1 MARFK
6 KSVIWLL
13 AAVLCVCAALFACG
27 LSVPR
32 EAEAADGAAVLADY
46 TRLDV
51 RLADDAGTLYTSLTA
66 NGLKAKLVVTA
77 YAAEGEGVALSDDEY
92 TLTVNGTDVTGDEN
106 ARLFSGG
113 GNSVVV
119 AAGGASAS
127 LTVTAVANN
136 VSEVAVAVSDALKE
150 GSGNYAG
157 LWVNAEGYPVFFTD
171 MNASEIAAYLKV
183 TVTYAD
189 GSSAVLSESDFL
201 VTGLWNTAGESSLTI
216 AYSYNN
222 SSHSGTI
229 SLRFIERAI
238 VAIRVAGGW
247 QQGTIYSGTDL
258 SDVWGVTELF
268 TGLVIEGQYND
279 GGDWVTLE
287 ETQYTF
293 SGDLHIAG
301 TKAQEKEITVSYADD
316 ADVSDTFTVTVTPET
331 PEDVGFRGNLTG
343 TQHTYQP
350 LNPSGIT
357 MTVEYPSSGS
367 NGYKSVSLSDVDADH
382 VTVEYYDEA
391 QQRLLD
397 TDREPIDYIT
407 FDVHYVKLVYTE
419 NGIPFT
425 SDFITVREQ
434 TITASTIDQPGFDT
448 THGEY
453 NPDPDKYAETTM
465 TGFVESA
472 MKIGY
477 SVTDV
482 GTGEPYEQSG
492 LDCEIAGDTV
502 TFTASMAGVYTI
514 TVTLTDRNYIWASSG
529 STPVG
534 DTLTFVWTV
543 NKIEA
548 EPTVTIEGWA
558 YGEDPN
564 APQVVLEGN
573 EGATYTFK
581 YMGTPNDG
589 SGYTDFGQRP
599 PTLAGEYTVMVEVD
613 ASRNYTGGSSSAYA
627 FTISRATVS
636 APTLGSKTYTG
647 GTLTADEPTDDRYTV
662 TENAGG
668 VDVGTYSVTL
678 SLTDTNNY
686 KWAEEADGV
695 RDTTVSWQIVK
706 AKVDAP
712 SLAESSTV
720 YTEAEQDNEIVGYI
734 ADRFEF
740 SSDTATVRDNF
751 VYATDAGTY
760 TVTVGLADP
769 HNYEWVGGGTA
780 DVTLTWTIT
789 PMLLTAPTLGEAEHG
804 STYTGS
810 ALTYTVNGFDDARM
824 NSDASEGLAFA
835 DGILTATDAGAYTL
849 TVTLQ
854 NTNNYNWDNGAGESA
869 GTNPVELKWTIAV
882 AENEIYDVT
891 VSGFTFGGEFTQP
904 TADARFG
911 ARRATFTYYYG
922 GWDGSDYEQVDAP
935 VNAGRYYVVAT
946 IAADPEGNYKEVKFG
961 TADTTAFTVARAQIE
976 KPAWESAA
984 TYTYNSHEQT
994 RSLNDDFDAAL
1005 MTVSAEGANG
1015 KTITDNKDGSFT
1027 ATNADTYTI
1036 TLSLGE
1042 NAVNYEWSDG
1052 SGYSTDDFTLTWV
1065 INKATNT
1072 LTVTVGSIVYGGTPD
1087 PQAEAA
1093 YGDDVQY
1100 TYWFMRW
1107 DESEYTQLTPG
1118 EEAFDSGYYYV
1129 VAAIAGTDD
1138 YTYAEYGGEESTPF
1152 IIARAEADEPAIDG
1166 TYTYT
1171 GKEQTV
1177 VLSPAAGTAYT
1188 VTENGTQT
1196 NAGTYDVVVTL
1207 DYNYKWT
1214 GEEDTSARRTVT
1226 LEWTIEKQLVSAP
1239 ALTYGEGNGRYIE
1252 YDEEAGVLQPTVAR
1266 NDALYTVGTLPES
1279 SSYGTYPF
1287 TVTLLYPDNYAWD
1300 EKSFNAG
1307 ANDGETA
1314 RDAVSGTDGETLTMW
1329 YKITLTQYTFT
1340 ATAEDRT
1347 YTGTASEPELQF
1359 SGIPEEVQEQIK
1371 SGNVKVTYR
1380 YYLVSEGEG
1389 TATTEKPVNAG
1400 DYAVIISIGE
1410 AQNHAPASY
1419 TAFFTISPVQM
1430 TGVDIS
1436 DKEYTFDGQ
1445 SYFARA
1451 IADRTANTVDGSVPV
1466 WTFSLVYDADG
1477 KGYEETLDKGEL
1489 VNKGSYTV
1497 YYRVTE
1503 ANHITATGRFTVEIG
1518 AMTVTLTWSEDNY
1531 TYDGTE
1537 QTVTAQYTAADG
1549 SSLVPLAVSITAGE
1563 SAFLNAGDYTFTA
1576 AFAEGDNALGN
1587 YALPADVTEDYT
1599 MQQAAVTVT
1608 IDMAPQT
1615 YDGNTH
1621 TTIDAVR
1628 DTHYTVTDG
1637 TVYGEDNLGVTLT
1650 VNGGTGAKNVGT
1662 YSVSAAAENG
1672 NYAVTFAGETDAFVI
1687 SPAQMTVS
1695 GITNQ
1700 NYTFDGNSFFER
1712 ATADK
1717 AATTVDGST
1726 PVWTFSLK
1734 KNADGEGYTETL
1746 DGELLHAG
1754 SYTVHYRVT
1763 EPNHETAT
1771 GSFTVDI
1778 AQRSVAAVWTDT
1790 AFTYDGTNQLTRVT
1804 AHYMNVY
1811 GGEVDLTVTLTG
1823 GGAFQDWREDGY
1835 NFTAA
1840 FDPETDTGY
1849 ADYTLTKAAKNY
1861 TMQKRSVW
1869 VIAEDKS
1876 AAYGDET
1883 PAFTWAYTGDS
1894 DGNTAYQFLESTDGW
1909 FTLTTAAQLS
1919 DGGTH
1924 VTAGS
1929 GSYAINVQYTG
1940 SENYDVHVTA
1950 GTLTVSPRAITVT
1963 IDRATSVYGEAQAQ
1977 LKATVSAK
1985 TPLYDGD
1992 TDADVFRLSSAV
2004 NTQTGVGSYAITLE
2018 NVKGEDYY
2026 TIDSNAG
2033 DLLYTVTAAAITDV
2047 SVTPAEDLVYNA
2059 SDRFAEAFERKAT
2072 TVNGQAQTW
2081 LFSITYNADG
2091 ETGYT
2096 SALDMTAAGTYTVYY
2111 SVSAPNHTI
2120 YVSAEAEPFTVVIE
2134 KASVARPAWS
2144 EGGESS
2150 LSTTYGD
2157 MTEHAVYNWSA
2168 QLESEVTATGG
2179 SACSAEGGTVHAK
2192 AADSYTVTISISYTD
2207 NYKWEGAADED
2218 EAQPVELTWTIGKAA
2233 LTVTVTGGTV
2243 YGEPA
2248 PADEE
2253 YTVTAKGLQFGESA
2267 KDAGVIAGDA
2277 FTIAHIYV
2285 QGSGAGSYAL
2295 TLTEK
2300 HGLANYTVTYVSE
2313 ESVLTVAER
2322 AITLIIDDVSVDYGV
2337 TGTLTLRL
2345 DEGTFYDHTAS
2356 DFVEYLAVYAD
2367 TEGKEPV
2374 TVNNE
2379 LPAGTYY
2386 IIGRDTNKGIAA
2398 NYAIT
2403 FVGESRGYDY
2413 GVYLVGVADI
2423 FIDYVLKGDLVYDG
2437 TAKTVTATTET
2448 PNVTFSYTYQRQNAD
2463 GGWEDLGEG
2472 EYPVDAGTYRVLVES
2487 NNPNYSVN
2495 ASQSTISIP
2504 IAKATFTVSVSY
2516 NTSYTYI
2523 YSGNANKPAVER
2535 LDEQTEGLD
2544 GTKLV
2549 IDYDDGIVN
2558 VTEGT
2563 TFYARLSLSDDTN
2576 YKLETKQLSTIVVV
2590 NPYVIESAVWTE
2602 NSFIYDGTDRF
2613 DELSATAEGAEGLDD
2628 SFDLVI
2634 AVQEFRNAGE
2644 YTFTAS
2650 LPDTEAAKNYVLS
2663 DAAGAGSKTYT
2674 MQRRTVTIKAD
2685 DASLVYG
2692 EQPSGLTGN
2701 YAGDSAS
2708 DPLLQFVGSDG
2719 ITILVRTDATNTSG
2733 VGTYRTYIDALEE
2746 GVEGAL
2752 KNYTV
2757 NTVNGEEFAG
2767 YAGGASGYDG
2777 VMRVTARPVSVAI
2790 ATPDG
2795 EEYSGEYRKATATA
2809 GAVGDDPASGVV
2821 NGDVLTFAYTYTWDG
2836 GSGTDGAFDQGEYTV
2851 TVQIDN
2857 NNNYEIAEGYGTATF
2872 TILPKEVQAVWDE
2885 EQTFTYTG
2893 VDQAT
2898 AAGALAYFEG
2908 VGADSGRGQIALTT
2922 TTEGTFCDVGSYTF
2936 TAAFAAGSNEAGNYT
2951 LDPSTT
2957 THGYSI
2963 GKADLVWSEEF
2974 AWQDEGNVKGYSWI
2988 YGDTDLDSNRTAPV
3002 AALANNAEY
3011 LIKEGA
3017 GVSVAYYSDE
3027 NYTHPVESFSS
3038 ETPAGNYWAVVT
3050 AAGTDNYNELT
3061 KTYPFT
3067 VEQLAVSVHWESG
3080 SLTYDGNLK
3089 TNTLVFETAYMK
3101 VSHGSDPSS
3110 YQIVISG
3117 DTVTMTAT
3125 NVDTYSVTV
3134 TLTSDNYKWS
3144 AYDGHETEGKRDLTV
3159 SWRIS
3164 NVENYWVTEL
3174 RITGWTYGQYNEALN
3189 MPVAQAAYGTVVFYY
3204 TAAGAGE
3211 PGPGS
3216 FSGLTQLVPTNAGTY
3231 YVVAYVEATEDYGML
3246 WATAS
3251 FEVKKAGIAAP
3262 TALEKSYTY
3271 SGDSI
3276 TFLFK
3281 EGTFDDALMYIS
3293 GNVQVNANESG
3304 YTVTVTLRDTNN
3316 YKWDDDGAAEREY
3329 LFVIAKQPVAAPTL
3343 PSEEWVYD
3351 GTAQHL
3357 TLAGFSSTTMG
3368 VDSMEGLTLEVSGTT
3383 SVTFGAVNAGSY
3395 TIVISLKD
3403 TSNYTWASGGEETVT
3418 LVWEIAKAEN
3428 EWQTELT
3435 ADGWTYG
3442 ETPSLPS
3449 AAALHGEA
3457 EYRYYTLDGEEY
3469 TPTETPTAL
3478 TAAGTYYVQA
3488 SVAETQNYGAL
3499 VSDYVAFTVEKADYD
3514 LSSVRYT
3521 GTEAV
3526 YDGDPHAPTAVGLP
3540 VGLDDVRVTAQ
3551 IETAVDAGIHTLAV
3565 TFTGSD
3571 NYNTPEPAE
3580 VELTIT
3586 ARETAVVWENTA
3598 FTYDGSDQ
3606 SGKVT
3611 AYYEKVDGE
3620 PVYLTVTL
3628 TGADED
3634 GFKHY
3639 SEEGY
3644 TFTAA
3649 FAEGDEVAK
3658 NYTLTGEET
3667 LLYMGK
3673 AAVTA
3678 ALLPQSA
3685 TYSGE
3690 DLSSALQSGSG
3701 FYEVTGG
3708 TVYPGD
3714 DLGVTVFV
3722 VTGEA
3727 VGAGAYAIGGSA
3739 TNTNYDVTFVQGV
3752 FTVEQ
3757 REVTVAIDAGG
3768 GTYGGQITSATAQL
3782 SGGVA
3787 GDDLRVVLT
3796 YTGTANS
3803 GTDVNGTECP
3813 SLAGTYTVTASL
3825 AGGAAAN
3832 YVLVGTHAAT
3842 VIVARAYVSVPEIA
3856 SKEYTGRALTADI
3869 AKNDLYTA
3877 EQGADWVNA
3886 GSYTVTLT
3894 LTDANNYRWEG
3905 ASGATYEAAFVIER
3919 AQNSVTA
3926 PEVEE
3931 TYTYDDAIVPSGAKA
3946 EFGTVYYVYA
3956 TREDSPDYS
3965 PTVPTQAGTYYVRA
3979 AVAATVNY
3987 YGATSS
3993 EAVAFTIL
4001 PREVARPA
4009 LRTDSS
4015 VYSGGELTNLLTGY
4029 VSSFM
4034 SVNVGSLRA
4043 AQTQDGLELYA
4054 SEAGEYSITVTITD
4068 PNYAWKGGG
4077 AEYTLTW
4084 KITALTE
4091 NTVTVTVGE
4100 GMVYG
4105 GTLDVQVSAAAGEA
4119 VLTYYADEN
4128 GSMGAALSGVPTD
4141 AGTYWVIASVAA
4153 TENYAGGQSV
4163 PVQFTISPVTV
4174 AAPSLTGDDA
4184 TYSGAVQTNGISGLD
4199 LTLMEVSSEAQIVL
4213 SGASFS
4219 LEATQAGA
4227 YTVTFT
4233 LNDDVNY
4240 VFETGDGTLT
4250 LTWTIA
4256 PQTVAKPTAAE
4267 GSFTADGSV
4276 LVYMPVG
4283 FDAALMTIAGN
4294 EQSEAGEYTVTVSL
4308 VDPVNYVWAD
4318 GSADPVTFAFTVG
4331 EAEGDYVWLI
4341 AVLGAAFAGETAGL
4355 IAELVKRKK
4364 KPVPDGGPDG
4374 DAPEGDD
4381 PNGGGNDPDGGEGG
4395 TPEEGAAEGE
4405 AAGNSDDG
4413 AAPAEEGE
4421 APSEAETPAEEGE
4434 TPSEAEPSAE
4444 EGKEEPSDGGKEEA
4458 PAHTD
4463 AAGGMFGMAALGAGN
4478 LLAAGLGGQEWACV
4492 ALGAACLVLGI
4503 ADIVLL
4509 VKRRK
4514 KAKAAR
4520 LQELAPAEEPAAEQ
4534 IAEEPAAEEPAAEEP
4549 AAEEALI
4556 EAPAPEE
4563 APEPAEER
4571 PAEAEQPEEA
4581 EEEGAE
4587 GDEGETDEENVSE
4600 EDARRLAELAG
4611 IKGGQAWFRYNY
4623 SFLAKLALA
4632 SEEVRSR
4639 YAALYEEITR
4649 RQKVKTRVSWRQER
4663 VRSGRKNLAMLFF
4676 RGRRLCI
4683 ALALDPAEFAETKY
4697 RGEDVSGVKRFAA
4710 TPMMLRISSPRKLK
4724 YAMYL
4729 FGLAAERAGLTCG
4742 ESGQSAE
4749 LIPPASVSELIAAEL
4764 IRVTMNGGG
4773 EAVDVSQLLREK
4785 LEAGAA
4791 QQALPE
4797 EAAVTAE
4804 EAPAEAP
4811 APEEAPEPAEE
4822 QPAEEQPEEAEEEGA
4837 EGDEGETDEENV
4849 SEEDARRLAELA
4861 GIKGGQAWFRYN
4873 YSFLAKLA
4881 LASEE
4886 VRSRYAALYEEITR
4900 RQKVKTR
4907 VSWRQERVRSGR
4919 KNLAMLFFRGRRLC
4933 IALALDPAEFAET
4946 KYRGEDVSGV
4956 KRFAATPMMLRI
4968 SSPRKLKYAMYL
4980 FGLAA
4985 ERAGLICGESGQSA
4999 ELIPPASVN
5008 DLIAAGLIR
5017 VTMGGRNEDGSEAET
5032 VDISQ
5037 LIRDKIT
5044 LDEAHSALTDEA
5056 AATLV
5061 ESAPEPAE
5069 PARQAEK
5076 RAPAGAGKRAI
5087 VNIDTL
5093 SLRFAAG
5100 ETVTLGALKKRGLA
5114 PQKAGSLKV
5123 LARGMLDKPL
5133 TVEADD
5139 FSPDAVKMIVLT
5151 GGKAARRSAVRTKS
5165 VPRKNLFHETFTYPC
5180 LFCRRML

>member
-1 MARFK
+1 MTRFK

-13 AAVLCVCAALFACG
+13 AAVLCACTALFACG
-27 LSVPR
+27 LSAPR
-32 EAEAADGAAVLADY
+32 EAEAADGATVLAEY

-77 YAAEGEGVALSDDEY
+77 YAAEGEGIALSAEEY
-92 TLTVNGTDVTGDEN
+92 TLTVNGAAVTGDEH
-106 ARLFSGG
+106 AGLFSGS
-113 GNSVVV
+113 GNNVVV

-136 VSEVAVAVSDALKE
+136 VSEVAVAVSDALQE
-150 GSGNYAG
+150 GAGDYAG

-171 MNASEIAAYLKV
+171 MSAPEIAAYLKV

-189 GSSAVLSESDFL
+189 GSSAELSASDFS
-201 VTGLWNTAGESSLTI
+201 VTGLWYTAGESSLTVE
-216 AYSYNN
+216 YSYNN
-222 SSHSGTI
+222 GTFRGDI
-229 SLRFIERAI
+229 SIRFIERDI
-238 VAIRVAGGW
+238 EEIRVADGW

-301 TKAQEKEITVSYADD
+301 TEAQEKEITVSYADD

-391 QQRLLD
+391 QQRLLG
-397 TDREPIDYIT
+397 TDGKPIDYIT

-419 NGIPFT
+419 NSIPFT

-434 TITASTIDQPGFDT
+434 TITASTIDQPAFDT
-448 THGEY
+448 TSGDY
-453 NPDPDKYAETTM
+453 NPDQDKYAETTM

-472 MKIGY
+472 MEIDY
-477 SVTDV
+477 SVTDTQ
-482 GTGEPYEQSG
+482 TGEPYEQSG
-492 LDCEIAGDTV
+492 LALEIAGDTV
-502 TFTASMAGVYTI
+502 TFRASMAGVYTI
-514 TVTLTDRNYIWASSG
+514 TVTLTDRNYAWGSG
-529 STPVG
+529 SSTPDG
-534 DTLTFVWTV
+534 DTITFVWTV
-543 NKIEA
+543 NKIA
-548 EPTVTIEGWA
+548 AQPTVTIEGWA
-558 YGEDPN
+558 YGEEPN
-564 APQVVLEGN
+564 APQVELEGN
-573 EGATYTFK
+573 EGAEYTFT
-581 YMGTPNDG
+581 YRGTPNGG
-589 SGYTDFGQRP
+589 SYTDFGQTP
-599 PTLAGEYTVMVEVD
+599 PTLAGEYTVMVTVG

-627 FTISRATVS
+627 FTVSRATVS

-668 VDVGTYSVTL
+668 VNVGTYSVTL

-686 KWAEEADGV
+686 KWADKADGV
-695 RDTTVSWQIVK
+695 RDTTVSWRIVK

-734 ADRFEF
+734 AGRFEF
-740 SSDTATVRDNF
+740 SSDPATVRENF

-760 TVTVGLADP
+760 TVTVRLADLG
-769 HNYEWVGGGTA
+769 NYEWTDGGTA

-789 PMLLTAPTLGEAEHG
+789 PMLLTAPTLGTAAGG
-804 STYTGS
+804 SVYTGR
-810 ALTYTVNGFDDARM
+810 ALTYTVNGFDGARM
-824 NSDASEGLAFA
+824 SFDASEGLAFA
-835 DGILTATDAGAYTL
+835 DGILTATDADTYTL

-854 NTNNYNWDNGAGESA
+854 NTNNYNWNNGAGESA
-869 GTNPVELKWTIAV
+869 GTDPVVLKWTIAV
-882 AENEIYDVT
+882 AENTIYGVT
-891 VSGFTFGGEFTQP
+891 VSDFTFGGAFTLP
-904 TADARFG
+904 TAEARFG
-911 ARRATFTYYYG
+911 AERATFTYYYG
-922 GWDGSDYEQVDAP
+922 GWDGSSYEQVDAP
-935 VNAGRYYVVAT
+935 VNAGLYYVVAT
-946 IAADPEGNYKEVKFG
+946 IAADPAGNYKKVEYG
-961 TADTTAFTVARAQIE
+961 SADTTAFTVARAQIA
-976 KPAWESAA
+976 KPAWADAA
-984 TYTYNSHEQT
+984 TYTYNSQEQT

-1036 TLSLGE
+1036 TLSLGV

-1052 SGYSTDDFTLTWV
+1052 SGYSTADFTLTWV
-1065 INKATNT
+1065 IGKAANT
-1072 LTVTVGSIVYGGTPD
+1072 LTVTVDDIVYGGTPD
-1087 PQAEAA
+1087 PQAEAT
-1093 YGDDVQY
+1093 YGVSGVEC

-1107 DESEYTQLTPG
+1107 DGSEYTRLTPG
-1118 EEAFDSGYYYV
+1118 EEVFDSGYYYV

-1138 YTYAEYGGEESTPF
+1138 YTYAEFGGEKSTAF
-1152 IIARAEADEPAIDG
+1152 IIARAEAEKPKIDG
-1166 TYTYT
+1166 TYSYT

-1196 NAGTYDVVVTL
+1196 NAGTYTVVVTL

-1226 LEWTIEKQLVSAP
+1226 LKWTIEKQLVSAP
-1239 ALTYGEGNGRYIE
+1239 ALTYGEGKGRYIE
-1252 YDEEAGVLQPTVAR
+1252 YDEEAGVLQPTVEQ
-1266 NDALYTVGTLPES
+1266 NALYTVDTLPES
-1279 SSYGTYPF
+1279 SSYGTYTF
-1287 TVTLLYPDNYAWD
+1287 TVKLLYPDNYAWD
-1300 EKSFNAG
+1300 EDSLNAG
-1307 ANDGETA
+1307 ASDGETV
-1314 RDAVSGTDGETLTMW
+1314 RDAVSGEKGKTLTMW
-1329 YKITLTQYTFT
+1329 YKITRTLYTFT

-1347 YTGTASEPELQF
+1347 YTGTAAAPELQF
-1359 SGIPEEVQEQIK
+1359 SGIPEEVQGQIGGG
-1371 SGNVKVTYR
+1371 SVTVTYS
-1380 YYLVSEGEG
+1380 YYLVSEGEES
-1389 TATTEKPVNAG
+1389 ATTEKPVNAG
-1400 DYAVIISIGE
+1400 DYAVIISISE
-1410 AQNHAPASY
+1410 AQNHAPASH
-1419 TAFFTISPVQM
+1419 TATFTISLAQM
-1430 TGVDIS
+1430 KGVNIS
-1436 DKEYTFDGQ
+1436 DKEYTFDGR

-1451 IADRTANTVDGSVPV
+1451 TADRAATMVDKSTPT
-1466 WTFSLVYDADG
+1466 WTFSLVYNADG
-1477 KGYEETLDKGEL
+1477 DGYEKTLDEGEL

-1497 YYRVTE
+1497 YYRVAE
-1503 ANHITATGRFTVEIG
+1503 PNHITAKGSFTVEIG

-1576 AFAEGDNALGN
+1576 SFAEGDNALGN
-1587 YALPADVTEDYT
+1587 YALPDVVTEDYT
-1599 MQQAAVTVT
+1599 MRQAGVTVT
-1608 IDMAPQT
+1608 IGMAPQT
-1615 YDGNTH
+1615 YDGKTH
-1621 TTIDAVR
+1621 TIIDAVR

-1637 TVYGEDNLGVTLT
+1637 TVYGEDDLRVTLT

-1662 YSVSAAAENG
+1662 YSVSAEAADG
-1672 NYAVTFAGETDAFVI
+1672 NYAVTFEGEENAFVI
-1687 SPAQMTVS
+1687 SPAKMTVS

-1700 NYTFDGNSFFER
+1700 NYTFDGQSFFAR
-1712 ATADK
+1712 AIADK
-1717 AATTVDGST
+1717 TATTVDESV
-1726 PVWTFSLK
+1726 PLWTFSRTYA
-1734 KNADGEGYTETL
+1734 ADGAGYTATL
-1746 DGELLHAG
+1746 DDEELLHAG
-1754 SYTVHYRVT
+1754 SFTVHYRVT
-1763 EPNHETAT
+1763 EPNHITAT

-1778 AQRSVAAVWTDT
+1778 AQLSVAAVWTDT
-1790 AFTYDGTNQLTRVT
+1790 AFTYDGTNQITRVT

-1823 GGAFQDWREDGY
+1823 GGAFQDWRESGY

-1849 ADYTLTKAAKNY
+1849 ADYTLTDTVKNY

-1909 FTLTTAAQLS
+1909 FTLTTEAQLS
-1919 DGGTH
+1919 DDGTH
-1924 VTAGS
+1924 VTAGR
-1929 GSYAINVQYTG
+1929 GSYDINMQYTG

-1963 IDRATSVYGEAQAQ
+1963 IDTATSVYGEAQAQ
-1977 LKATVSAK
+1977 LKATVSAE
-1985 TPLYDGD
+1985 TPLYGGD
-1992 TDADVFRLSSAV
+1992 TAADVFRLSAIADEQTEV
-2004 NTQTGVGSYAITLE
+2004 GTQTEVGSYAITLT
-2018 NVKGEDYY
+2018 NVKGEGYY
-2026 TIDSNAG
+2026 TIESNSG
-2033 DLLYTVTAAAITDV
+2033 DLLYTVTAATITGV
-2047 SVTPAEDLVYNA
+2047 SVTPAKGLVYNE
-2059 SDRFAEAFERKAT
+2059 SDRFAEAFETKAT
-2072 TVNGQAQTW
+2072 TVNRQEQTW
-2081 LFSITYNADG
+2081 LFSVTYNADG
-2091 ETGYT
+2091 EGYT
-2096 SALDMTAAGTYTVYY
+2096 SALDMTEAGTYTVYY
-2111 SVSAPNHTI
+2111 SVSAPNHNP
-2120 YVSAEAEPFTVVIE
+2120 YVSEQPFTVVIE

-2144 EGGESS
+2144 EEGETS

-2157 MTEHAVYNWSA
+2157 MTEHNIYNWSA
-2168 QLESEVTATGG
+2168 QLEAEVTATGD
-2179 SACSAEGGTVHAK
+2179 SECRVDSGTVYAK
-2192 AADSYTVTISISYTD
+2192 AADSYTVTIRISDTD
-2207 NYKWEGAADED
+2207 NYKWEGAADAD
-2218 EAQPVELTWTIGKAA
+2218 EAEPVVLTWTIGKAA

-2243 YGEPA
+2243 YGESA

-2253 YTVTAKGLQFGESA
+2253 YTVTAEGLQFGESA
-2267 KDAGVIAGDA
+2267 AVAGVIAGDA
-2277 FTIAHIYV
+2277 FTIAHSYT
-2285 QGSGAGSYAL
+2285 QGSNAGSYAL
-2295 TLTEK
+2295 TLTEVN
-2300 HGLANYTVTYVSE
+2300 GLANYTVTYVSE

-2345 DEGTFYDHTAS
+2345 DEGTFYGTHTAA

-2423 FIDYVLKGDLVYDG
+2423 FIDYVLEGDLVYDG

-2472 EYPVDAGTYRVLVES
+2472 VYPVNAGTYRVLVES

-2544 GTKLV
+2544 GTTLV

-2563 TFYARLSLSDDTN
+2563 PFYAYLSLSDDTN
-2576 YKLETKQLSTIVVV
+2576 YKLETKQLSTTVVV
-2590 NPYVIESAVWTE
+2590 EAYVIESAVWTE

-2650 LPDTEAAKNYVLS
+2650 LPDTDEAKNYVLS
-2663 DAAGAGSKTYT
+2663 DADGAGSKTYT

-2692 EQPSGLTGN
+2692 EQPSGLTWS

-2733 VGTYRTYIDALEE
+2733 VGTYRTYIYALGE
-2746 GVEGAL
+2746 GAADAL

-2767 YAGGASGYDG
+2767 YEGGASEYDG
-2777 VMRVTARPVSVAI
+2777 EMRVTARPVSVAI
-2790 ATPDG
+2790 DTPDG
-2795 EEYSGEYRKATATA
+2795 EEYKGEYRKAQATA
-2809 GAVGDDPASGVV
+2809 GAVGDNRASGVV
-2821 NGDVLTFAYTYTWDG
+2821 NGDVLTFTYTYAWEG
-2836 GSGTDGAFDQGEYTV
+2836 GSGTDGAFDQGKYTV

-2872 TILPKEVQAVWDE
+2872 TILPKVVQAVWDE

-2893 VDQAT
+2893 GDQAT

-2908 VGADSGRGQIALTT
+2908 VGADSGQIALTT

-2936 TAAFAAGSNEAGNYT
+2936 TAAFAEGSNEAGNYT
-2951 LDPSTT
+2951 LDPPTT

-3017 GVSVAYYSDE
+3017 GVSVAYYSDKSCDPE
-3027 NYTHPVESFSS
+3027 YLVESFSS

-3144 AYDGHETEGKRDLTV
+3144 AYDGGETEGKRDLTV

-3164 NVENYWVTEL
+3164 NVENRWVTEL
-3174 RITGWTYGQYNEALN
+3174 NISGWTYGQYSEALN

-3211 PGPGS
+3211 PDTPGN

-3231 YVVAYVEATEDYGML
+3231 YVVAYVEATEDYGAL

-3251 FEVKKAGIAAP
+3251 FKVEKAGIAAP
-3262 TALEKSYTY
+3262 TALEKSYIY

-3316 YKWDDDGAAEREY
+3316 YKWNDGGAAEREY

-3449 AAALHGEA
+3449 AAAMHGEA

-3499 VSDYVAFTVEKADYD
+3499 LSGYVAFTVEKADYD

-3551 IETAVDAGIHTLAV
+3551 IESAVDAGVHTLAV

-3571 NYNTPEPAE
+3571 NYNTPEPAD

-3586 ARETAVVWENTA
+3586 ERETAVVWENTA

-3606 SGKVT
+3606 SGKVE

-3628 TGADED
+3628 TGAGED
-3634 GFKHY
+3634 GFKNY

-3644 TFTAA
+3644 TFAAA

-3658 NYTLTGEET
+3658 NYTLTGAET

-3685 TYSGE
+3685 MYSGE

-3796 YTGTANS
+3796 YTGAAND
-3803 GTDVNGTECP
+3803 GTGVNGTECP

-3856 SKEYTGRALTADI
+3856 SKEYTGEALTADI
-3869 AKNDLYTA
+3869 AESDLYTA
-3877 EQGADWVNA
+3877 KQGENWINA
-3886 GSYTVTLT
+3886 GSYMVTLT

-3905 ASGATYEAAFVIER
+3905 ASGATYDAAFVIER

-3926 PEVEE
+3926 PVMEE
-3931 TYTYDDAIVPSGAKA
+3931 EYTYGDAIVPSGAQA

-3956 TREDSPDYS
+3956 TREDSADYS

-4029 VSSFM
+4029 DSSFM
-4034 SVNVGSLRA
+4034 SVAVGSLRA

-4128 GSMGAALSGVPTD
+4128 DSMGAALSGVPTD

-4213 SGASFS
+4213 SGASFL

-4267 GSFTADGSV
+4267 GAFTADGSV

-4308 VDPVNYVWAD
+4308 ADPVNYVWAD
-4318 GSADPVTFAFTVG
+4318 GSTDPVTFAFTVG

-4364 KPVPDGGPDG
+4364 KPVPDGGSDG
-4374 DAPEGDD
+4374 DSPDGDD

-4405 AAGNSDDG
+4405 AAENSEDGTPEEGAAEGEAAENSEDG

-4421 APSEAETPAEEGE
+4421 APSEAETPAEEGQ
-4434 TPSEAEPSAE
+4434 
-4444 EGKEEPSDGGKEEA
+4444 EPSDGGKEEA

-4520 LQELAPAEEPAAEQ
+4520 LQELAPAETP
-4534 IAEEPAAEEPAAEEP
+4534 AEEQADEIPAEEPAAEEP
-4549 AAEEALI
+4549 AAEEALV

-4563 APEPAEER
+4563 APEPAAEEQ

-4600 EDARRLAELAG
+4600 EDARRFAELAG

-4632 SEEVRSR
+4632 SEEVRGR

-4649 RQKVKTRVSWRQER
+4649 WQKVKTRVSWRQER

-4749 LIPPASVSELIAAEL
+4749 LIPPASV
-4764 IRVTMNGGG
+4764 
-4773 EAVDVSQLLREK
+4773 
-4785 LEAGAA
+4785 
-4791 QQALPE
+4791 
-4797 EAAVTAE
+4797 
-4804 EAPAEAP
+4804 
-4811 APEEAPEPAEE
+4811 
-4822 QPAEEQPEEAEEEGA
+4822 
-4837 EGDEGETDEENV
+4837 
-4849 SEEDARRLAELA
+4849 
-4861 GIKGGQAWFRYN
+4861 
-4873 YSFLAKLA
+4873 
-4881 LASEE
+4881 
-4886 VRSRYAALYEEITR
+4886 
-4900 RQKVKTR
+4900 
-4907 VSWRQERVRSGR
+4907 
-4919 KNLAMLFFRGRRLC
+4919 
-4933 IALALDPAEFAET
+4933 
-4946 KYRGEDVSGV
+4946 
-4956 KRFAATPMMLRI
+4956 
-4968 SSPRKLKYAMYL
+4968 
-4980 FGLAA
+4980 
-4985 ERAGLICGESGQSA
+4985 
-4999 ELIPPASVN
+4999 N

-5076 RAPAGAGKRAI
+5076 KAPAGAGKRAI

-5100 ETVTLGALKKRGLA
+5100 ETVTLDALKKRGLA

-5151 GGKAARRSAVRTKS
+5151 GGKAVRLPRRR
-5165 VPRKNLFHETFTYPC
+5165 
-5180 LFCRRML
+5180 

>member
-32 EAEAADGAAVLADY
+32 EAEAADGATVLADY

-51 RLADDAGTLYTSLTA
+51 QLADDAGTLYTSLTA

-77 YAAEGEGVALSDDEY
+77 YAAEGEGVALSAEEY
-92 TLTVNGTDVTGDEN
+92 TLTVNGTNVTGDEN
-106 ARLFSGG
+106 ARLFSGS
-113 GNSVVV
+113 GNNVVV

-136 VSEVAVAVSDALKE
+136 VSEVAVAASDALKE
-150 GSGNYAG
+150 GSGDYAG

-171 MNASEIAAYLKV
+171 MSASEIAAYLKV

-189 GSSAVLSESDFL
+189 GSSAVLSESDFS

-238 VAIRVAGGW
+238 VAIRVADGW

-301 TKAQEKEITVSYADD
+301 TEAQEKEITVSYADD

-434 TITASTIDQPGFDT
+434 TITASTIDQPAFDT
-448 THGEY
+448 THGDY
-453 NPDPDKYAETTM
+453 NPDQDKYAETTM

-472 MKIGY
+472 MEIDY
-477 SVTDV
+477 SVTDTQ
-482 GTGEPYEQSG
+482 TGEPYEQSG
-492 LDCEIAGDTV
+492 LALEIAGDTV

-514 TVTLTDRNYIWASSG
+514 TVTLTDRNYAWGSG
-529 STPVG
+529 SSTPDG
-534 DTLTFVWTV
+534 DTITFVWTV
-543 NKIEA
+543 NKIA
-548 EPTVTIEGWA
+548 AQPTVTIEGWA
-558 YGEDPN
+558 YGEAPN
-564 APQVVLEGN
+564 APQVELEGN
-573 EGATYTFK
+573 EGAEYTFT
-581 YMGTPNDG
+581 YRGTPNDG

-599 PTLAGEYTVMVEVD
+599 PTLAGEYTVMVTVG

-627 FTISRATVS
+627 FTVSRATVS

-668 VDVGTYSVTL
+668 VNVGTYSVTL

-686 KWAEEADGV
+686 KWADKADGV
-695 RDTTVSWQIVK
+695 RDTTVSWRIVK

-734 ADRFEF
+734 AGRFEF
-740 SSDTATVRDNF
+740 SSDPATVRENF

-760 TVTVGLADP
+760 TVTVRLADP
-769 HNYEWVGGGTA
+769 GNYEWTDGGTA

-804 STYTGS
+804 STYTDS
-810 ALTYTVNGFDDARM
+810 ALTYTVNGFDGARM
-824 NSDASEGLAFA
+824 DSDASDGLAFA

-882 AENEIYDVT
+882 AENKITKVI
-891 VSGFTFGGEFTQP
+891 VSGFTFGEEFTLP
-904 TADARFG
+904 TADALFG
-911 ARRATFTYYYG
+911 AGRADFTYYYG
-922 GWDGSDYEQVDAP
+922 GWSGSSYEQVDAP

-946 IAADPEGNYKEVKFG
+946 IAADPEGNYGAAEYG
-961 TADTTAFTVARAQIE
+961 SADTTGFTVARAQIE
-976 KPAWESAA
+976 KPAWADEE
-984 TYTYNSHEQT
+984 TYTYNSREQT
-994 RSLNDDFDAAL
+994 RSLNDDFNASL

-1015 KTITDNKDGSFT
+1015 KPITDNKDGSFT

-1036 TLSLGE
+1036 TLSLGA

-1065 INKATNT
+1065 INKAANT
-1072 LTVTVGSIVYGGTPD
+1072 LTVTVGNIVYGGTPD

-1093 YGDDVQY
+1093 YGDEVQY

-1107 DESEYTQLTPG
+1107 DGSEYTQLTQG

-1129 VAAIAGTDD
+1129 VAVIAGTDD
-1138 YTYAEYGGEESTPF
+1138 YASVEFGGKESTAF

-1207 DYNYKWT
+1207 NYNYKWT
-1214 GEEDTSARRTVT
+1214 GEGDTSARRTVT
-1226 LEWTIEKQLVSAP
+1226 RKWTIEKQLVSAP
-1239 ALTYGEGNGRYIE
+1239 ALTYGAGSGRYIE
-1252 YDEEAGVLQPTVAR
+1252 YDEEAGVLQPTVGQ
-1266 NDALYTVGTLPES
+1266 NTLYTVGTLPAS
-1279 SSYGTYPF
+1279 SSYDTYTF
-1287 TVTLLYPDNYAWD
+1287 TVTLVDPDNYAWNED
-1300 EKSFNAG
+1300 SLNAG
-1307 ANDGETA
+1307 ANDGETE
-1314 RDAVSGTDGETLTMW
+1314 RDTVSGTKGETLTMW

-1340 ATAEDRT
+1340 ATAEGWT
-1347 YTGTASEPELQF
+1347 YNGTASEPALQF
-1359 SGIPEEVQEQIK
+1359 SGIPAEVQEQIDGG
-1371 SGNVKVTYR
+1371 SVKVTYS
-1380 YYLVSEGEG
+1380 YYLVSAGEG
-1389 TATTEKPVNAG
+1389 TATTEQPVNAG
-1400 DYAVIISIGE
+1400 DYAVIISISE

-1419 TAFFTISPVQM
+1419 TATFTISPVQM

-1451 IADRTANTVDGSVPV
+1451 IADRAANTVDGSTPT
-1466 WTFSLVYDADG
+1466 WTFSRTYAADG
-1477 KGYEETLDKGEL
+1477 AGYTATLGSEEL

-1503 ANHITATGRFTVEIG
+1503 RNHITAEGRFTVVID
-1518 AMTVTLTWSEDNY
+1518 AMTVTLTWSEDDHI
-1531 TYDGTE
+1531 YDGTV
-1537 QTVTAQYTAADG
+1537 QAVTAQYAIAAADG
-1549 SSLVPLAVSITAGE
+1549 GGLMSLAVSITAGE

-1576 AFAEGDNALGN
+1576 SFAEGDNALGN
-1587 YALPADVTEDYT
+1587 YALPDVVTEDYT
-1599 MQQAAVTVT
+1599 MRQAAVTVT
-1608 IDMAPQT
+1608 IGMAPQT
-1615 YDGNTH
+1615 YDGQTH
-1621 TTIDAVR
+1621 TTIEAVR
-1628 DTHYTVTDG
+1628 GTHYTVKEG
-1637 TVYGEDNLGVTLT
+1637 TVYGEDNLRVTLTVT

-1662 YSVSAAAENG
+1662 YSVSAAAENE
-1672 NYAVTFAGETDAFVI
+1672 NYDVTFAGETDAFVI
-1687 SPAQMTVS
+1687 SPAKMTVS

-1700 NYTFDGNSFFER
+1700 NYTFDGQSYFER
-1712 ATADK
+1712 AIADK
-1717 AATTVDGST
+1717 TATTVDESV
-1726 PVWTFSLK
+1726 PVWTFSLT
-1734 KNADGEGYTETL
+1734 GEGYTETL
-1746 DGELLHAG
+1746 DGELLHADR
-1754 SYTVHYRVT
+1754 YTVHYRVT
-1763 EPNHETAT
+1763 EPNHETET

-1778 AQRSVAAVWTDT
+1778 AQLSVAAVWTDT

-2004 NTQTGVGSYAITLE
+2004 NTQTGVGSYAITLT
-2018 NVKGEDYY
+2018 NVKGEGYY
-2026 TIDSNAG
+2026 TIESNSG
-2033 DLLYTVTAAAITDV
+2033 DLLYTVTAATITGV
-2047 SVTPAEDLVYNA
+2047 SVTPAKGLVYNE
-2059 SDRFAEAFERKAT
+2059 SDRFAEAFETKAT
-2072 TVNGQAQTW
+2072 TVNGQEPTW
-2081 LFSITYNADG
+2081 LFSVTYNADG
-2091 ETGYT
+2091 EGYT
-2096 SALDMTAAGTYTVYY
+2096 SALDMTEAGTYTVYY

-2120 YVSAEAEPFTVVIE
+2120 YVSGQPFAVVIE

-2144 EGGESS
+2144 ESGETS

-2157 MTEHAVYNWSA
+2157 TEEHNIYNWSA
-2168 QLESEVTATGG
+2168 QLEAEASATGG
-2179 SACSAEGGTVHAK
+2179 SECRVDSGTVYAK
-2192 AADSYTVTISISYTD
+2192 AADSYTVTIRISDTD

-2218 EAQPVELTWTIGKAA
+2218 EAQPVVLTWGIEKAA

-2243 YGEPA
+2243 YGESA

-2253 YTVTAKGLQFGESA
+2253 YTVTAKGLQFGESEA
-2267 KDAGVIAGDA
+2267 DAGVIAGDA
-2277 FTIAHIYV
+2277 FTIAHSYT
-2285 QGSGAGSYAL
+2285 QGSGAGSYPL
-2295 TLTEK
+2295 TLKEEQ
-2300 HGLANYTVTYVSE
+2300 GLANYTVTYVSE

-2345 DEGTFYDHTAS
+2345 DEGTFYGTHTAA

-2423 FIDYVLKGDLVYDG
+2423 FIDYVLEGDLVYDG
-2437 TAKTVTATTET
+2437 TAKTVTATTDT

-2463 GGWEDLGEG
+2463 GEWEDLGEG
-2472 EYPVDAGTYRVLVES
+2472 EYPVDAGTYRVLVKS

-2504 IAKATFTVSVSY
+2504 IAKETFTVSVSF
-2516 NTSYTYI
+2516 NTSYIYT

-2535 LDEQTEGLD
+2535 LDEQMEGLD
-2544 GTKLV
+2544 GTTLV

-2563 TFYARLSLSDDTN
+2563 PFYAYLSLSDDTN
-2576 YKLETKQLSTIVVV
+2576 YKLETKQLSTTVVV
-2590 NPYVIESAVWTE
+2590 DPYVIESAVWTE

-2613 DELSATAEGAEGLDD
+2613 DELSATAEGAEGLGD

-2634 AVQEFRNAGE
+2634 AVQEFRNAGV
-2644 YTFTAS
+2644 YTFRAS

-2663 DAAGAGSKTYT
+2663 DAVGAGSKTYN
-2674 MQRRTVTIKAD
+2674 MQPRTVTIKAD
-2685 DASLVYG
+2685 GASLVYG
-2692 EQPSGLTGN
+2692 EQPSGLTGS

-2719 ITILVRTDATNTSG
+2719 ITIIVRTDATNTSDVG
-2733 VGTYRTYIDALEE
+2733 GTYRTYIDALEE
-2746 GVEGAL
+2746 GTAGAL

-2767 YAGGASGYDG
+2767 YAGGASEFDG
-2777 VMRVTARPVSVAI
+2777 EMRVTARPVSVAI

-2795 EEYSGEYRKATATA
+2795 EEYKGEYQKATATA
-2809 GAVGDDPASGVV
+2809 GAVGDDPATGEV
-2821 NGDVLTFAYTYTWDG
+2821 NGDRLTFLYTYAWTG
-2836 GSGTDGAFDQGEYTV
+2836 GSSEEGAFDQGEYTV

-2872 TILPKEVQAVWDE
+2872 TILPKVVQAVWL

-2893 VDQAT
+2893 GDQAT

-2908 VGADSGRGQIALTT
+2908 VGADSERGQIALTT

-2936 TAAFAAGSNEAGNYT
+2936 TAAFAEGSNEAGNYT

-2988 YGDTDLDSNRTAPV
+2988 YGDTDLVSNRTAPV
-3002 AALANNAEY
+3002 AALANNAEH

-3017 GVSVAYYSDE
+3017 GVSVAYYSDKSCDPE
-3027 NYTHPVESFSS
+3027 YLVESFSS

-3125 NVDTYSVTV
+3125 NVGTYSVTV
-3134 TLTSDNYKWS
+3134 TLTSDNYKWE
-3144 AYDGHETEGKRDLTV
+3144 AYDGGETEGERDLIV

-3164 NVENYWVTEL
+3164 NVENRWVTEL
-3174 RITGWTYGQYNEALN
+3174 RITGWTYGDYNEALN

-3204 TAAGAGE
+3204 TAAGAGK

-3231 YVVAYVEATEDYGML
+3231 YVVAYVEATEDYGAL

-3251 FEVKKAGIAAP
+3251 FEVEKAGIAAP
-3262 TALEKSYTY
+3262 TALEKSYIY
-3271 SGDSI
+3271 SGDSQ
-3276 TFLFK
+3276 TFRFE

-3343 PSEEWVYD
+3343 PSEKWVYD

-3368 VDSMEGLTLEVSGTT
+3368 IDSMEGLTLEVSGTT

-3457 EYRYYTLDGEEY
+3457 EYRYYTLDGEDY

-3499 VSDYVAFTVEKADYD
+3499 VSGYVAFTVEKADYD

-3551 IETAVDAGIHTLAV
+3551 IESAVDAGVHTLAV
-3565 TFTGSD
+3565 TFTGSA

-3606 SGKVT
+3606 SGKVE

-3634 GFKHY
+3634 GFKNY

-3644 TFTAA
+3644 TFAAA

-3658 NYTLTGEET
+3658 NYTLTGAET

-3685 TYSGE
+3685 MYSGE
-3690 DLSSALQSGSG
+3690 DLSSALQSSSG

-3727 VGAGAYAIGGSA
+3727 VGAGAYTIGGSA

-3856 SKEYTGRALTADI
+3856 SKEYTGEALTADI

-3877 EQGADWVNA
+3877 EQGSDWVNA

-3905 ASGATYEAAFVIER
+3905 ASGATYDAAFVIER

-3926 PEVEE
+3926 PVMEE
-3931 TYTYDDAIVPSGAKA
+3931 EYTYDDAIVPSGAKA

-4068 PNYAWKGGG
+4068 PNYAWKDGGST
-4077 AEYTLTW
+4077 YTLTW
-4084 KITALTE
+4084 KITALAE

-4105 GTLDVQVSAAAGEA
+4105 GTLDVQVSAAAGEV

-4128 GSMGAALSGVPTD
+4128 GSMGAALEGAPTD

-4153 TENYAGGQSV
+4153 TENYAGGQSD
-4163 PVQFTISPVTV
+4163 PMQFTISPVTV

-4213 SGASFS
+4213 SGASFL

-4240 VFETGDGTLT
+4240 VFETDGGTLT

-4267 GSFTADGSV
+4267 GTFTADGSV

-4308 VDPVNYVWAD
+4308 ADPVNYVWAD
-4318 GSADPVTFAFTVG
+4318 GSTDPVTFAFTVG

-4374 DAPEGDD
+4374 GSDGGSPDDDDPNGGSDGGDD

-4395 TPEEGAAEGE
+4395 TPEEGAAEDE
-4405 AAGNSDDG
+4405 AAENSEDG

-4421 APSEAETPAEEGE
+4421 APSEAETPAEEG
-4434 TPSEAEPSAE
+4434 
-4444 EGKEEPSDGGKEEA
+4444 KEEPSEGGKEEA

-4520 LQELAPAEEPAAEQ
+4520 LQELAPAETPAEEQADEIPAEEPAAEQ
-4534 IAEEPAAEEPAAEEP
+4534 IAEEPAAEEAPVEAPAPVAEVPEEAPVAEETEP
-4549 AAEEALI
+4549 AAED
-4556 EAPAPEE
+4556 
-4563 APEPAEER
+4563 
-4571 PAEAEQPEEA
+4571 QPEEA

-4587 GDEGETDEENVSE
+4587 GDEGEADEENVSE

-4649 RQKVKTRVSWRQER
+4649 WQKVKTRVSWRQER

-4749 LIPPASVSELIAAEL
+4749 LIPPASVNDLIAAEL

-4822 QPAEEQPEEAEEEGA
+4822 QPEEAPEDGA

-4900 RQKVKTR
+4900 WQKVKTR

-5151 GGKAARRSAVRTKS
+5151 GGKAVRLPRRR
-5165 VPRKNLFHETFTYPC
+5165 
-5180 LFCRRML
+5180 

>member
-27 LSVPR
+27 LSAPR
-32 EAEAADGAAVLADY
+32 EAEAADGATVLADY

-77 YAAEGEGVALSDDEY
+77 YAAEGEGVALSAEEY

-106 ARLFSGG
+106 ARLFSGS
-113 GNSVVV
+113 GNNVVV

-150 GSGNYAG
+150 GAGDYAG

-171 MNASEIAAYLKV
+171 MSASEIAAYLKV

-492 LDCEIAGDTV
+492 LDWEIAGDTV

-558 YGEDPN
+558 YGEAPN

-573 EGATYTFK
+573 AGATYTFK

-589 SGYTDFGQRP
+589 SGYTDFGQTP
-599 PTLAGEYTVMVEVD
+599 PALAGEYTVMVEVD

-627 FTISRATVS
+627 FTVSRATVS
-636 APTLGSKTYTG
+636 APTLGSRTYTG
-647 GTLTADEPTDDRYTV
+647 GTLTAEVPTDARYTV
-662 TENAGG
+662 TANEGG

-678 SLTDTNNY
+678 SLIDTNNY
-686 KWAEEADGV
+686 KWATEADEV

-720 YTEAEQDNEIVGYI
+720 YTEAEQDNEIVDYI
-734 ADRFEF
+734 AGRFEF
-740 SSDTATVRDNF
+740 SSDPATVRDNF

-769 HNYEWVGGGTA
+769 DNYEWTDGGTA

-789 PMLLTAPTLGEAEHG
+789 PMLLTVPTLGEAEHG
-804 STYTGS
+804 STYTDS

-824 NSDASEGLAFA
+824 DSDASEGLAFA
-835 DGILTATDAGAYTL
+835 DGVLTATDAGTYTL

-854 NTNNYNWDNGAGESA
+854 NTNNYNWDNGAGASA
-869 GTNPVELKWTIAV
+869 GTNSVVLKWTI
-882 AENEIYDVT
+882 EIADNVITKVT
-891 VSGFTFGGEFTQP
+891 VSGFTFGGEFTLP

-911 ARRATFTYYYG
+911 AERATFTYYYG
-922 GWDGSDYEQVDAP
+922 GWDGSYEQVDAP
-935 VNAGRYYVVAT
+935 VNAGLYYVVAT
-946 IAADPEGNYKEVKFG
+946 IAADPAGNYKQVEYG
-961 TADTTAFTVARAQIE
+961 SADTTAFTVARAQIA
-976 KPAWESAA
+976 KPAWADAA

-994 RSLNDDFDAAL
+994 RLLNDDFNAAL

-1015 KTITDNKDGSFT
+1015 KPITDNKDGSFT
-1027 ATNADTYTI
+1027 ATNAATYTI

-1042 NAVNYEWSDG
+1042 NAVNYEWGDDG
-1052 SGYSTDDFTLTWV
+1052 SGYSTDDFTLTWI
-1065 INKATNT
+1065 INKAENT
-1072 LTVTVGSIVYGGTPD
+1072 LTVTVGGIVYGDTPA
-1087 PQAEAA
+1087 PQAEAD
-1093 YGDDVQY
+1093 YGESGVEY

-1107 DESEYTQLTPG
+1107 DESEYTPLTPG

-1138 YTYAEYGGEESTPF
+1138 YASVEFGGEESTAF
-1152 IIARAEADEPAIDG
+1152 LISRAEADEPAIDG

-1207 DYNYKWT
+1207 GYNYKWT
-1214 GEEDTSARRTVT
+1214 GEGDTSEERTVT
-1226 LEWTIEKQLVSAP
+1226 LKWTIGKQLVSAP
-1239 ALTYGEGNGRYIE
+1239 ALTYGAGSGRYIE
-1252 YDEEAGVLQPTVAR
+1252 YEEGAGVLQPTVGQ
-1266 NDALYTVGTLPES
+1266 NTLYTVGTLPAS
-1279 SSYGTYPF
+1279 SSYGTYTF
-1287 TVTLLYPDNYAWD
+1287 TVTLRSPKNYAWD
-1300 EKSFNAG
+1300 EDSLNAG
-1307 ANDGETA
+1307 ANDGETE

-1329 YKITLTQYTFT
+1329 YKITRTQYTFT
-1340 ATAEDRT
+1340 ATAEGWT
-1347 YTGTASEPELQF
+1347 YTGSASEPALQF
-1359 SGIPEEVQEQIK
+1359 SGIPAEVQEQIDGG
-1371 SGNVKVTYR
+1371 SVKVTYS

-1389 TATTEKPVNAG
+1389 AATTEQPVNAG
-1400 DYAVIISIGE
+1400 DYAVIISIDE

-1419 TAFFTISPVQM
+1419 TATFTISPAKM
-1430 TGVDIS
+1430 TDVGIS
-1436 DKEYTFDGQ
+1436 DKEYTFNGN
-1445 SYFARA
+1445 SRFAEA
-1451 IADRTANTVDGSVPV
+1451 IADRAATMVDKSTPT
-1466 WTFSLVYDADG
+1466 WTFSLVYNADG
-1477 KGYEETLDKGEL
+1477 DGYEKTLDEGEL

-1503 ANHITATGRFTVEIG
+1503 PNHETETGRFTVVIN
-1518 AMTVTLTWSEDNY
+1518 AMTVTLTWSEDDY
-1531 TYDGTE
+1531 TYDGTV
-1537 QTVTAQYTAADG
+1537 QAVTAQYAIAAADG
-1549 SSLVPLAVSITAGE
+1549 GGLMSLAVSITAGE

-1587 YALPADVTEDYT
+1587 YALPDVVTQDYT

-1608 IDMAPQT
+1608 IGMAPQT
-1615 YDGNTH
+1615 YDGQTH
-1621 TTIDAVR
+1621 TTIEAVR
-1628 DTHYTVTDG
+1628 GTHYTVTEG
-1637 TVYGEDNLGVTLT
+1637 TVYGEDNLNVTLT

-1662 YSVSAAAENG
+1662 YSVSAAAENE
-1672 NYAVTFAGETDAFVI
+1672 NYDVTFAGETDAFVI
-1687 SPAQMTVS
+1687 SPAKMTVS

-1700 NYTFDGNSFFER
+1700 NYTFDGQSYFER
-1712 ATADK
+1712 ATENKK
-1717 AATTVDGST
+1717 AAVVDGT
-1726 PVWTFSLK
+1726 PVWTFSLTYD
-1734 KNADGEGYTETL
+1734 ADGAGYTDTL

-1763 EPNHETAT
+1763 EPNHETET

-1790 AFTYDGTNQLTRVT
+1790 AFTYDGTDQITRVT
-1804 AHYMNVY
+1804 AHYV
-1811 GGEVDLTVTLTG
+1811 GVDGEVKLTVTLTG
-1823 GGAFQDWREDGY
+1823 GGAFQNWREGGY
-1835 NFTAA
+1835 DFTAA
-1840 FDPETDTGY
+1840 FDTEKDTGY
-1849 ADYTLTKAAKNY
+1849 ADYTLTNTAKNY

-1869 VIAEDKS
+1869 VRAEDKS

-1894 DGNTAYQFLESTDGW
+1894 DGNTAYRFLESTDGW
-1909 FTLTTAAQLS
+1909 FILTTEAQLS
-1919 DGGTH
+1919 DGNTH
-1924 VTAGS
+1924 VIAGS
-1929 GSYAINVQYTG
+1929 GSYDINVQYTG
-1940 SENYDVHVTA
+1940 SENYAVHVTA

-1963 IDRATSVYGEAQAQ
+1963 IDTATSVYGEAQAQ
-1977 LKATVSAK
+1977 LTATVSGGS
-1985 TPLYDGD
+1985 LYGGD
-1992 TDADVFRLSSAV
+1992 TAAGVFRLSAIADEQTEV
-2004 NTQTGVGSYAITLE
+2004 GTQTEVGSYAITLT
-2018 NVKGEDYY
+2018 NVKGEGYY
-2026 TIDSNAG
+2026 TIESNSG
-2033 DLLYTVTAAAITDV
+2033 DLLYTVTAATITGV
-2047 SVTPAEDLVYNA
+2047 SVTPAKGLVYNE
-2059 SDRFAEAFERKAT
+2059 SDRFAEAFETKAT
-2072 TVNGQAQTW
+2072 TVNGQEPTW
-2081 LFSITYNADG
+2081 LFSVTYNADG
-2091 ETGYT
+2091 EGYT
-2096 SALDMTAAGTYTVYY
+2096 SALDMTEAGTYTVYY

-2120 YVSAEAEPFTVVIE
+2120 YVSGQPFAVVIE

-2144 EGGESS
+2144 ESGETS

-2157 MTEHAVYNWSA
+2157 TEEHNIYNWSA
-2168 QLESEVTATGG
+2168 QLEAEASATGG
-2179 SACSAEGGTVHAK
+2179 SECRVDSGTVYAK
-2192 AADSYTVTISISYTD
+2192 AADSYTVTIRISDTD

-2218 EAQPVELTWTIGKAA
+2218 EAQPVVLTWGIEKAA

-2243 YGEPA
+2243 YGESA

-2253 YTVTAKGLQFGESA
+2253 YTVTAKGLQFGESEA
-2267 KDAGVIAGDA
+2267 DAGVIAGDA
-2277 FTIAHIYV
+2277 FTIAHSYT
-2285 QGSGAGSYAL
+2285 QGSGAGSYPL
-2295 TLTEK
+2295 TLKEEQ
-2300 HGLANYTVTYVSE
+2300 GLANYTVTYVSE

-2345 DEGTFYDHTAS
+2345 DEGTFYGTHTAA

-2423 FIDYVLKGDLVYDG
+2423 FIDYVLEGDLVYDG
-2437 TAKTVTATTET
+2437 TAKTVTATTDT

-2463 GGWEDLGEG
+2463 GEWEDLGEG
-2472 EYPVDAGTYRVLVES
+2472 EYPVDAGTYRVLVKS

-2504 IAKATFTVSVSY
+2504 IAKETFTVSVSY

-2544 GTKLV
+2544 GTTLV

-2563 TFYARLSLSDDTN
+2563 TFYARLSLSDNTN
-2576 YKLETKQLSTIVVV
+2576 YELKVTQLYTTVVV
-2590 NPYVIESAVWTE
+2590 TPYVIESAVWTE

-2634 AVQEFRNAGE
+2634 AVQEFRNAGV
-2644 YTFTAS
+2644 YTFRAS

-2663 DAAGAGSKTYT
+2663 DADGAGSKTYT

-2692 EQPSGLTGN
+2692 EQPSGLTGS
-2701 YAGDSAS
+2701 YAGDSVS

-2719 ITILVRTDATNTSG
+2719 ITILVRTDATNTSDVG
-2733 VGTYRTYIDALEE
+2733 GTYRTYIDALEE
-2746 GVEGAL
+2746 GTAGAL

-2777 VMRVTARPVSVAI
+2777 EMRVTARPVSVAI

-2795 EEYSGEYRKATATA
+2795 EEYSGKYQKAQATA
-2809 GAVGDDPASGVV
+2809 GAVGDNRASGVV
-2821 NGDVLTFAYTYTWDG
+2821 NGDVLTFTYAYAWEG
-2836 GSGTDGAFDQGEYTV
+2836 GSGTDGAFDQGKYTV

-2872 TILPKEVQAVWDE
+2872 TILPKVVQAVWL

-2898 AAGALAYFEG
+2898 SANALAYFEG
-2908 VGADSGRGQIALTT
+2908 VGADSGQIALTT
-2922 TTEGTFCDVGSYTF
+2922 TTEGRFCDVGSYTF
-2936 TAAFAAGSNEAGNYT
+2936 TAAFAKGSNEAGNYT

-2974 AWQDEGNVKGYSWI
+2974 AWQDEGNEKGYAWI

-3011 LIKEGA
+3011 LIQEDA

-3027 NYTHPVESFSS
+3027 SCAPEYVVESFSS

-3067 VEQLAVSVHWESG
+3067 VEQLAVSVRWESG

-3125 NVDTYSVTV
+3125 NVDTYSVIV
-3134 TLTSDNYKWS
+3134 TLTSDNYKWA
-3144 AYDGHETEGKRDLTV
+3144 AYDGGETEGKRDLTV

-3231 YVVAYVEATEDYGML
+3231 YVVAYVEATEDYGAL

-3251 FEVKKAGIAAP
+3251 FEVEKAGIAAP
-3262 TALEKSYTY
+3262 TALEKSYIY
-3271 SGDSI
+3271 SGDSQ
-3276 TFLFK
+3276 TFRFE

-3343 PSEEWVYD
+3343 PSEKWVYD

-3368 VDSMEGLTLEVSGTT
+3368 IDSMEGLTLEVSGTT

-3457 EYRYYTLDGEEY
+3457 EYRYYTLDGEDY

-3499 VSDYVAFTVEKADYD
+3499 VSGYVAFTVEKADYD

-3540 VGLDDVRVTAQ
+3540 VGQDDVRVTAQ
-3551 IETAVDAGIHTLAV
+3551 IESAVDAGVHTLAV
-3565 TFTGSD
+3565 TFTGSA

-3586 ARETAVVWENTA
+3586 KRETAVVWENTA

-3606 SGKVT
+3606 SGKVE

-3634 GFKHY
+3634 GFKNY

-3644 TFTAA
+3644 TFAAA

-3658 NYTLTGEET
+3658 NYTLTGAET

-3739 TNTNYDVTFVQGV
+3739 TNTNYDVTFVLGV

-3796 YTGTANS
+3796 YTGAANS

-3856 SKEYTGRALTADI
+3856 SKEYTGEALTADI
-3869 AKNDLYTA
+3869 AESGFYTA
-3877 EQGADWVNA
+3877 EQGSDWVNA
-3886 GSYTVTLT
+3886 GSYMVTLT

-3926 PEVEE
+3926 PVMEE
-3931 TYTYDDAIVPSGAKA
+3931 EYTYGDAIVPSGAKA

-3956 TREDSPDYS
+3956 TREDSADYS

-4029 VSSFM
+4029 DSSFM

-4068 PNYAWKGGG
+4068 PNYAWKDGGST
-4077 AEYTLTW
+4077 YTLTW

-4128 GSMGAALSGVPTD
+4128 DSMGAALSGVPTD

-4213 SGASFS
+4213 SGASFL
-4219 LEATQAGA
+4219 LEATQAGV
-4227 YTVTFT
+4227 YIVTFT

-4240 VFETGDGTLT
+4240 VFETGGGTLT

-4283 FDAALMTIAGN
+4283 FDAARMTIAGN

-4308 VDPVNYVWAD
+4308 ADPVNYVWAD
-4318 GSADPVTFAFTVG
+4318 GSTDPVTFAFTVG

-4364 KPVPDGGPDG
+4364 KPVPDGGSDG
-4374 DAPEGDD
+4374 GSDGGDD

-4405 AAGNSDDG
+4405 AAENSDDG

-4421 APSEAETPAEEGE
+4421 APSEAETPAEEGQ
-4434 TPSEAEPSAE
+4434 
-4444 EGKEEPSDGGKEEA
+4444 EPSDGGKEEA

-4520 LQELAPAEEPAAEQ
+4520 LQELAPAETPAEEQ
-4534 IAEEPAAEEPAAEEP
+4534 ADEIPAEEPV
-4549 AAEEALI
+4549 AEEALI

-4600 EDARRLAELAG
+4600 EDARRFAELAG

-4632 SEEVRSR
+4632 SEEVRGR

-4649 RQKVKTRVSWRQER
+4649 WQKVKTRVSWRQER

-4822 QPAEEQPEEAEEEGA
+4822 QPAEAEQPEEAEEEGA

-4849 SEEDARRLAELA
+4849 SEEDARRFAELA

-4886 VRSRYAALYEEITR
+4886 VRGRYAALYEEITR
-4900 RQKVKTR
+4900 WQKVKTR

-4985 ERAGLICGESGQSA
+4985 ERAGLTCGESGQSA

-5100 ETVTLGALKKRGLA
+5100 ETVTLDALKKRGLA

-5151 GGKAARRSAVRTKS
+5151 GGKAVRLPRRR
-5165 VPRKNLFHETFTYPC
+5165 
-5180 LFCRRML
+5180 